1 MHLIGRVTAMATQS
15 LYRRFRPRK
24 FSELYGQEHIVRA
37 LRNAVINGR
46 EGQAYLFSGP
56 RGTGKTTTAR
66 ILAKVLNCENPIDG
80 EPCCEC
86 DSCKAVELGTSYD
99 VLELDAA
106 SNNGVQE
113 IRDIIEAAALTSP
126 GRHRVFIL
134 DEVHMLTRA
143 AEAALLK
150 TLEEPPAQV
159 VFVLATTDPQ
169 KVSETIRSRVQHLQ
183 FHLLPIDE
191 LEKYVR
197 FVIEKAE
204 LDVDDEGIAHVLR
217 QGGGS
222 ARDTLSALELVAA
235 GGGEPEDA
243 QHTEEIVRAIVDRNH
258 GEALAAVARAMQQG
272 RDAHTYAEDIVRLMR
287 NCFLSLMSPELV
299 QLPEAR
305 IAELTGY
312 ARDLGVQR
320 IVRIME
326 VLGSTMVEMRHAPD
340 SRLLLEVAVVQLAAP
355 SFDDS
360 NENLLAR
367 ISQLEEAVKQ
377 LKANG
382 VAAALPPAPVNP
394 ATGRA
399 KIGGRAAAGAAAA
412 PSAPVGSASPAET
425 LASSQVSA
433 NEPTHGAHADV
444 TASTA
449 APASSKNTQTTSAPD
464 SSAASTA
471 GAHGDD
477 GSAITSAARRA
488 DDSGAVE
495 APANAAPSGDPAQMW
510 PQVTDAMKGLPK
522 AIFKPAIVESFD
534 GKKLTIKLPANTPLK
549 RAQDQSAAVVDAV
562 KQVCGVTCVV
572 LFTQADPTSGIERP
586 SAPVV
591 VEEEKPKTIDKIVEE
606 DPYAEIDMKETVAA
620 HDAIDPMLAALQE
633 SFPDGVV
640 IDDTTAQ

>member
-412 PSAPVGSASPAET
+412 PSAASNPTPAT
-425 LASSQVSA
+425 SPGTSA
-433 NEPTHGAHADV
+433 NGEVPTAD
-444 TASTA
+444 SA
-449 APASSKNTQTTSAPD
+449 APSMNTQTTSTP
-464 SSAASTA
+464 AASDNTA
-471 GAHGDD
+471 PTVVPE
-477 GSAITSAARRA
+477 SLSE
-488 DDSGAVE
+488 VE

-586 SAPVV
+586 PAPVV

>member
-1 MHLIGRVTAMATQS
+1 MATQS

-24 FSELYGQEHIVRA
+24 FSELYGQDHVVRA

-66 ILAKVLNCENPIDG
+66 ILAKVLNCENPVGG

-86 DSCKAVELGTSYD
+86 DSCKAVEVGTSYD

-113 IRDIIEAAALTSP
+113 IRDIIDAAALSSP

-204 LDVDDEGIAHVLR
+204 LDVDNDSIAMVLR

-243 QHTEEIVRAIVDRNH
+243 EHVEDIVRAIIARDH
-258 GEALAAVARAMQQG
+258 SAALTAVAKAMQQG

-287 NCFLSLMSPELV
+287 DCFLSIMSPELV
-299 QLPEAR
+299 MLPAAR
-305 IAELTGY
+305 VTEINAY
-312 ARDLGVQR
+312 ARELGVQR
-320 IVRIME
+320 IVRVME
-326 VLGSTMVEMRHAPD
+326 TLGSTMVEMRHAPD
-340 SRLLLEVAVVQLAAP
+340 SRLLLEVAIVQLSSP
-355 SFDDS
+355 VFDDS

-377 LKANG
+377 LKENG
-382 VAAALPPAPVNP
+382 VAAALPPPPLNP
-394 ATGRA
+394 STGRA
-399 KIGGRAAAGAAAA
+399 KIGGRASHSTQETPRDASTPTPRVEDPSVETPAPVAEPDVAA
-412 PSAPVGSASPAET
+412 PT
-425 LASSQVSA
+425 
-433 NEPTHGAHADV
+433 
-444 TASTA
+444 
-449 APASSKNTQTTSAPD
+449 
-464 SSAASTA
+464 
-471 GAHGDD
+471 D
-477 GSAITSAARRA
+477 G
-488 DDSGAVE
+488 V
-495 APANAAPSGDPAQMW
+495 DPAQAW
-510 PQVTDAMKGLPK
+510 PQITDSLKGLAK
-522 AIFKPAIVESFD
+522 ALFKPAVVESFD
-534 GKKLTIKLPANTPLK
+534 GKKIVVRMPANTPLQ
-549 RAQDQSAAVVDAV
+549 RAHEREAELVAAI
-562 KQVCGVTCVV
+562 KKVCGVACSVQ
-572 LFTQADPTSGIERP
+572 FNQADATGGMERP
-586 SAPVV
+586 VLNDAP
-591 VEEEKPKTIDKIVEE
+591 EKPDTIDKIVEK
-606 DPYAEIDMKETVAA
+606 DPFAAIDINETVSVN
-620 HDAIDPMLAALQE
+620 DAPDALMEALQN
-633 SFPDGVV
+633 SFPQGSVV
-640 IDDTTAQ
+640 DDDTSPTEL

>member
-1 MHLIGRVTAMATQS
+1 
-15 LYRRFRPRK
+15 
-24 FSELYGQEHIVRA
+24 
-37 LRNAVINGR
+37 
-46 EGQAYLFSGP
+46 
-56 RGTGKTTTAR
+56 
-66 ILAKVLNCENPIDG
+66 
-80 EPCCEC
+80 
-86 DSCKAVELGTSYD
+86 
-99 VLELDAA
+99 
-106 SNNGVQE
+106 
-113 IRDIIEAAALTSP
+113 
-126 GRHRVFIL
+126 
-134 DEVHMLTRA
+134 
-143 AEAALLK
+143 
-150 TLEEPPAQV
+150 
-159 VFVLATTDPQ
+159 
-169 KVSETIRSRVQHLQ
+169 
-183 FHLLPIDE
+183 
-191 LEKYVR
+191 
-197 FVIEKAE
+197 
-204 LDVDDEGIAHVLR
+204 
-217 QGGGS
+217 
-222 ARDTLSALELVAA
+222 
-235 GGGEPEDA
+235 
-243 QHTEEIVRAIVDRNH
+243 
-258 GEALAAVARAMQQG
+258 
-272 RDAHTYAEDIVRLMR
+272 MR

-444 TASTA
+444 TASTP
-449 APASSKNTQTTSAPD
+449 APASSKNTQTTAAP
-464 SSAASTA
+464 A
-471 GAHGDD
+471 GVRADVDEARDGG

-549 RAQDQSAAVVDAV
+549 RAQDQSTAVVDAV